1 MIRTHDPLRP
11 RQVRYQAALRPDICC
26 SIDSKT
32 PANPSLAG
40 DLVSGRERASTVSQ
54 LCQNPVD
61 ELHQASLPILLI
73 SLISYAG
80 LTGLQRS

>member
-1 MIRTHDPLRP
+1 
-11 RQVRYQAALRPDICC
+11 
-26 SIDSKT
+26 
-32 PANPSLAG
+32 
-40 DLVSGRERASTVSQ
+40 VSQ